1 MSTRRKIDEQ
11 PSEPA
16 ARPRTRKAKAE
27 PTDVMASG
35 PTKPSARR
43 PSRRPPPAEA
53 ASTIELPAPPPDAVR
68 ELAYLLAERNG
79 FAGDPTFY
87 WTLAEHELHTRRA

>member
-1 MSTRRKIDEQ
+1 MSTRRKIDEHA
-11 PSEPA
+11 SEPA
-16 ARPRTRKAKAE
+16 ARPRARKAKAE
-27 PTDVMASG
+27 TSDVMASG

-43 PSRRPPPAEA
+43 ASRPPPIA
-53 ASTIELPAPPPDAVR
+53 ATSEIELPPPDEVR

-87 WTLAEHELHTRRA
+87 WTLAEHELQTRRA